1 MTEKPTRDIKSGFN
15 AAQETTASLLR
26 RVRDGDSKASERLLA
41 RYLPVLQRW
50 AHGRLPKGARD
61 IVDTDDLVQDTLTKA
76 LRRIEVFDP
85 RKEGA
90 FLAYLRQ
97 ILINEIR
104 KQAQRVSNKPRR
116 EGLSEDLEKGD
127 PSPLEEILTLETLQA
142 YESAF
147 AMLPSEMQ
155 EAIMLRI
162 ELRFSHRQVAEALGY
177 PSADA
182 ARMQVARAV
191 VRLAE
196 AMHGRR

>member
-1 MTEKPTRDIKSGFN
+1 MTGKPTRDIKPGFN

>member
-1 MTEKPTRDIKSGFN
+1 MTEQPTSDIKPRFN

-26 RVRDGDSKASERLLA
+26 RVRDGDSKARERLLV

-76 LRRIEVFDP
+76 LRRIDLFEP

-104 KQAQRVSNKPRR
+104 KQVGRVSKKPRP
-116 EGLSEDLEKGD
+116 EGLSEDLAQGD
-127 PSPLEEILTLETLQA
+127 PSPLEQILTLETLQA

-162 ELRFSHRQVAEALGY
+162 ELRFSHGQVAEALGY

-182 ARMQVARAV
+182 ARMLVARAV